1 VGSAEKTRIAVI
13 RKPAWIAIV
22 IFIVLAALTLFLE
35 KRGDSLP
42 FNQKTST
49 PTIYKVVLHSE
60 NEITRVTLKTQDQEI
75 VVIKDTNLGWKVI
88 SPANNA
94 DGAGIFQEKLSEI
107 LSLKVYRLLSSNTSD
122 ELLGLN
128 KQPTLDILLEYS
140 GGQKDTIIIGAQTPI
155 ESGYYARLQNGE
167 AVILN
172 KISVENILDI
182 FNQFFAT
189 PTPLASETA
198 TVSP

>member
-1 VGSAEKTRIAVI
+1 MI
-13 RKPAWIAIV
+13 RKPAWIAIL
-22 IFIVLAALTLFLE
+22 IFTVLAALTLFLE
-35 KRGDSLP
+35 KRGDDLP
-42 FNQKTST
+42 FIQKTST
-49 PTIYKVVLHSE
+49 PTVYKVVLYSA
-60 NEITRVTLKTQDQEI
+60 NDITRVTLISKDHEV
-75 VVIKDTNLGWKVI
+75 VVIKDVNLGWKVI
-88 SPANNA
+88 SPPDYA

-122 ELLGLN
+122 ELLGLK

-140 GGQKDTIIIGAQTPI
+140 NGQKDTILIGDQTPI

-172 KISVENILDI
+172 KVSVENILDI
-182 FNQFFAT
+182 FTQFFST
-189 PTPLASETA
+189 PTPFASESA

>member
-1 VGSAEKTRIAVI
+1 VI
-13 RKPAWIAIV
+13 RKPAWIAIL
-22 IFIVLAALTLFLE
+22 IFILLAAITLFLE
-35 KRGDSLP
+35 KRGNDLP

-49 PTIYKVVLHSE
+49 PTIYKVVINSE
-60 NEITRVTLKTQDQEI
+60 IDITRVILKTIDHEI
-75 VVIKDTNLGWKVI
+75 VVIKDANLGWKVI
-88 SPANNA
+88 SPPDNA
-94 DGAGIFQEKLSEI
+94 DSVGIFQEKLSEI
-107 LSLKVYRLLSSNTSD
+107 LSLKVYRMLSSNTSD

-128 KQPTLDILLEYS
+128 KHPSLDILLEYS
-140 GGQKDTIIIGAQTPI
+140 DGQKDTILIGDQTPI

-182 FNQFFAT
+182 FTQFFTT
-189 PTPLASETA
+189 PTPFVSETA

>member
-1 VGSAEKTRIAVI
+1 VI
-13 RKPAWIAIV
+13 RKPAWIAIL
-22 IFIVLAALTLFLE
+22 IFIVLAAVTLFLE
-35 KRGDSLP
+35 KRGGDLP

-49 PTIYKVVLHSE
+49 PTVYKVVVQSE
-60 NEITRVTLKTQDQEI
+60 NELTRVTLKTKEQI
-75 VVIKDTNLGWKVI
+75 VIVTKDPVVGWNVI
-88 SPANNA
+88 SPSGVS

-107 LSLKVYRLLSSNTSD
+107 QSLKVYRVLSKNTSD

-128 KQPTLDILLEYS
+128 KQPNLDILMEYS
-140 GGQKDTIIIGAQTPI
+140 DGQKDIILVGDQTPI

-172 KISVENILDI
+172 KVSVENIMDL
-182 FNQFFAT
+182 FSQFFAT
-189 PTPLASETA
+189 PTPFVSGTA